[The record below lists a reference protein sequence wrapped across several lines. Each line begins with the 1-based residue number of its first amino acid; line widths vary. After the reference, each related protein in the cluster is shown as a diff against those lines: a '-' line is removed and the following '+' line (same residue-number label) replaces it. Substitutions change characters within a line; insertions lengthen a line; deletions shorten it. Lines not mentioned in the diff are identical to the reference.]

1 MGSGFLYFRA
11 GDQRP
16 VTKDVVAKLG
26 LAYAFPAGIQ
36 NCQVN
41 SNSPSGSQGNVFA
54 DPARHDGK
62 RVGYFKDQQTWRKL
76 PTVEGRGELWVGY
89 WNDAKPGPVDLAR
102 PKFVRGI
109 NCTLADG
116 NSWHIPVVRVFDGPQ
131 ERWVSE
137 LPSAWVDDGQ
147 GNLIRGTEPTAKHIH
162 LWDITAP
169 LADAMFVVAAGE
181 PGEWPDDRAVGRA
194 VVALIQSNYV
204 VGASELDFLEVVGTE
219 EAFAII
225 CTATRYD
232 VLSDWMDQKKRN
244 CDQLIPSGVS
254 LSDGAAA

>member
-1 MGSGFLYFRA
+1 VAGFLYYRA

-16 VTKDVVAKLG
+16 VTKEVAAKLG

-41 SNSPSGSQGNVFA
+41 HNSPSKSQGNIFA
-54 DPARHDGK
+54 DPSRHEGK
-62 RVGYFKDQQTWRKL
+62 RVGFFPDQQTWRKL
-76 PTVEGRGELWVGY
+76 PNVEGRGEIWVGY
-89 WNDAKPGPVDLAR
+89 WNDAKPGPGDLIQS
-102 PKFVRGI
+102 KVVRGI
-109 NCTLADG
+109 DCILADG
-116 NSWHIPVVRVFDGPQ
+116 RKWHIPVVRVFDGPQ
-131 ERWVSE
+131 EKWVSE

-147 GNLIRGTEPTAKHIH
+147 GNLVRGTEPTAKHIR
-162 LWDITAP
+162 LWELTAP
-169 LADAMFVVAAGE
+169 IADAMFSVAAGE
-181 PGEWPDDRAVGRA
+181 GGEWPDDVTVGKA
-194 VVALIQSNYV
+194 VVALLQTNYA

-244 CDQLIPSGVS
+244 CDQSTESGVS